1 MVTYFTP
8 NFMRQHVKCAYFS
21 YHFRIILHLNLND
34 NESYWKKYLCG
45 YFYYSSKLR
54 LVIYLSFIRQ
64 FMNNCILI
72 TYSTWRLKIVHLPAF
87 RWRQIFICP
96 KNSKYLTKQTTTNP
110 PLTSL
115 RKSDYLKFIFLKI
128 LLLKRHR

>member
-8 NFMRQHVKCAYFS
+8 NFMRQHVKCTYFS

-45 YFYYSSKLR
+45 YFYYSLKLR
-54 LVIYLSFIRQ
+54 LVIYLLFIRQ

-72 TYSTWRLKIVHLPAF
+72 IQHLTTENHPF
-87 RWRQIFICP
+87 VGLQMTSNIHMS